1 MAGASNGL
9 RNIRRKA
16 CGHGLLLPVLAS
28 IADLKRAQNWN
39 FANGGSNRFPR
50 NQRSN
55 AQGSS
60 IMPLLRPISSLP
72 AYDTYG
78 NPFQVKVRVVPM
90 TKALAKQWHEKVQP
104 YLE

>member
-1 MAGASNGL
+1 
-9 RNIRRKA
+9 
-16 CGHGLLLPVLAS
+16 
-28 IADLKRAQNWN
+28 
-39 FANGGSNRFPR
+39 
-50 NQRSN
+50 
-55 AQGSS
+55 
-60 IMPLLRPISSLP
+60 MPLLRPISSLP